1 MYLAWFYIAWTLR
14 IEHKPKCICPC
25 LSSHNRIFQI
35 CYPTDF
41 DFNHTLSPENPP
53 QTPRCRDKPL
63 GLSLSCWTDLKV
75 CPYVFRGNDKLFSFR
90 TFARASI
97 IYVIYTFCNV

>member
-41 DFNHTLSPENPP
+41 DFNHNLSPENPP

-75 CPYVFRGNDKLFSFR
+75 CPYVYSSRKPDREFFCEDLLRKLSTR
-90 TFARASI
+90 KI
-97 IYVIYTFCNV
+97 